1 MKISERQKDLL
12 KEIGNIG
19 AGNAATAISYMI
31 NKKVEISVPNVEIVP
46 ISKVIFIAKDPEE
59 IVVGV
64 KMPVTGDIEGSVL
77 LIMGTTVVKKILEI
91 LTGRAPDNLLN
102 LDEFSASALREIGN
116 IMCGTYVSAL
126 ADFLGFKIDTLP
138 PQLVIDM
145 ISAIFAE
152 ASIEELEDNSED
164 QIVFVETLLKV
175 EEEEEPLTSYMMMIP
190 KPGYLVKI
198 FERMGIQ
205 E

>member
-1 MKISERQKDLL
+1 MNISERQKDLL

-19 AGNAATAISYMI
+19 SGNAATAISYMV
-31 NKKVEISVPNVEIVP
+31 NKKVEISVPNVEVVP
-46 ISKVIFIAKDPEE
+46 LSDVIFVAKDPEE

-64 KMPVTGDIEGSVL
+64 KMPIAGELEGNVL
-77 LIMGTTVVKKILEI
+77 LIMGANVVKKILGI
-91 LTGRAPDNLLN
+91 LVGKPPENLME
-102 LDEFSASALREIGN
+102 LDEFSSSALQEIGN

-138 PQLVIDM
+138 PQLVVDM

-152 ASIEELEDNSED
+152 VSLEEIGESTDD
-164 QIVFVETLLKV
+164 QVIFVETSLTV
-175 EEEEEPLTSYMMMIP
+175 EDEEPVTSYLMLVP
-190 KPGYLVKI
+190 KPGYLKKI
-198 FERMGIQ
+198 FERMGVQ

>member
-46 ISKVIFIAKDPEE
+46 ISDVIFVAKNPEE

-64 KMPVTGDIEGSVL
+64 KMPVTGEIEGSVL

-91 LTGRAPDNLLN
+91 LTGLAPDNLLD
-102 LDEFSASALREIGN
+102 LDEFSASALQEIGN

-175 EEEEEPLTSYMMMIP
+175 EEEEHLTSYMMMIP
-190 KPGYLVKI
+190 KPGYLAKI

>member
-46 ISKVIFIAKDPEE
+46 ISDVIFVAKNPEE

-64 KMPVTGDIEGSVL
+64 KMPVTGEIEGSVL
-77 LIMGTTVVKKILEI
+77 LIMGTTVLKKILEI
-91 LTGRAPDNLLN
+91 LTGLAPDNLLD
-102 LDEFSASALREIGN
+102 LDEFSASALQEIGN

-175 EEEEEPLTSYMMMIP
+175 EEEEPLTSYMMMIP
-190 KPGYLVKI
+190 KPGYLAKI

>member
-46 ISKVIFIAKDPEE
+46 ISDVIFVAKNPEE

-64 KMPVTGDIEGSVL
+64 KMPVTGEIEGSVL

-91 LTGRAPDNLLN
+91 LTGLAPDNLLD
-102 LDEFSASALREIGN
+102 LDEFS

-175 EEEEEPLTSYMMMIP
+175 EEEEPLTSYMMMIP
-190 KPGYLVKI
+190 KPGYLAKI